1 MLKDSKNVEADEV
14 LNFINSLPEAKND
27 ERNEKGDTD
36 KKEESGEDFME
47 FLDEL
52 AAHDKKQNV
61 KEQGKGKDVKDKKKL
76 LAKSDKKKEEGNN
89 KQTEQD
95 EDLAKTKQ
103 EGEQEDKGGE
113 KQDKKEDKQSEGGEA
128 TVQEATSE
136 SNLEGELKDSV
147 SSWISAGGL
156 NKVTNL
162 WGSLTSN
169 AQSLGEQ
176 TFQLASTTTN
186 QLSQRRQQ
194 LLENEEEH
202 IMGIAGRL
210 NSALL
215 TMSQQVTQG
224 LLDDNEEILNIFLV
238 HDLYN
243 LRYLDRVCSHR
254 FSNVMDQVEGGIKVN
269 VIDFNHKQTETERV
283 DLNLFYGKIIDGDKL
298 CFANMDSSIK
308 QYLKAAKATEEANP
322 DKKQQENIDSL
333 HKSNVFISIQAVS
346 LNSGR
351 DANIDK
357 NDEEEDATTTVE
369 TNNADSFF
377 FTLIL
382 KDITNGIN
390 ILTKTQAFPLRWAR
404 WLCGEKVESL
414 EDVNPG
420 DWVRDWIKDGL
431 ALSLSVLAQEYVVK
445 RMGL

>member
-14 LNFINSLPEAKND
+14 LNFINSLPEAKN
-27 ERNEKGDTD
+27 NESGKKGETD

-52 AAHDKKQNV
+52 AAHDQKHNV
-61 KEQGKGKDVKDKKKL
+61 KDQSKGKDVKDKKKL
-76 LAKSDKKKEEGNN
+76 LAKSDKKKEE
-89 KQTEQD
+89 
-95 EDLAKTKQ
+95 KTKQ
-103 EGEQEDKGGE
+103 TGEDKDLRTKHEENQEE
-113 KQDKKEDKQSEGGEA
+113 KGSERKEDRKGDQGHMVSLEED
-128 TVQEATSE
+128 TK
-136 SNLEGELKDSV
+136 NKLEGERKDSV
-147 SSWISAGGL
+147 SSWIGTGGL
-156 NKVTNL
+156 NKMTDL

-202 IMGIAGRL
+202 MMGIAGRL
-210 NSALL
+210 NSVLL

-224 LLDDNEEILNIFLV
+224 LLDDNEELLNIFLV

-243 LRYLDRVCSHR
+243 LRYLDKVCYHR

-298 CFANMDSSIK
+298 CHANMDSSIK

-322 DKKQQENIDSL
+322 DKKQQEDIESL

-346 LNSGR
+346 QSAGH
-351 DANIDK
+351 DAEMDK
-357 NDEEEDATTTVE
+357 TDEEEDPTTAVE
-369 TNNADSFF
+369 TNNVNSFF
-377 FTLIL
+377 FALIL

-390 ILTKTQAFPLRWAR
+390 ILTKTQAFPLKWAK

-414 EDVNPG
+414 EEVNPS

-431 ALSLSVLAQEYVVK
+431 ALSLGVLAQEYVVK